1 MAEEKKAKE
10 TKVTAAKAKKPAQ
23 PEAAPAKKAPAKKK
37 SAAKPKQSAAK
48 PKAATVKT
56 DSGNGQVE
64 AAPKKS
70 KAKAEISGP
79 RLKRFYHEK
88 VISSLQSSRGYKNV
102 WQVPRLEKI
111 VLNIGLGNAR
121 EDAKVLQ
128 GALDDL
134 ATITGQ
140 KAVITYAKKPISNF
154 KIRLKDPVGA
164 KVTLRK
170 DHMWE
175 FFDRLMALAIPRV
188 RDFRGLP
195 NKSFDGRGNYS
206 MGLTEQ
212 IVFPEIDYDK
222 IDQIRGMDVTFVTTA
237 RTDEESYDLLRS
249 FGFPFRPKPQA
260 NQEGSAA

>member
-1 MAEEKKAKE
+1 M
-10 TKVTAAKAKKPAQ
+10 
-23 PEAAPAKKAPAKKK
+23 
-37 SAAKPKQSAAK
+37 
-48 PKAATVKT
+48 
-56 DSGNGQVE
+56 
-64 AAPKKS
+64 
-70 KAKAEISGP
+70 P
-79 RLKRFYHEK
+79 RLKRLYHEK
-88 VISSLQSSRGYKNV
+88 ILKSLLTQRGYKNI
-102 WQVPRLEKI
+102 WQVPRMEKI
-111 VLNIGLGNAR
+111 VLNMGLGTAR

-154 KIRLKDPVGA
+154 KIRLKDPIGA

-170 DHMWE
+170 NHMWE
-175 FFDRLMALAIPRV
+175 FMDRLMSLAIPRV

-237 RTDEESYDLLRS
+237 KTDEESYDLLSS
-249 FGFPFRPKPQA
+249 FGFPFRPRPQD
-260 NQEGSAA
+260 NQEGSEA

>member
-1 MAEEKKAKE
+1 MAEAKQDKEKKA
-10 TKVTAAKAKKPAQ
+10 VKAKPAQ
-23 PEAAPAKKAPAKKK
+23 KAKATPSKKSPAKKKVVAKPKETAVKSKAAPARESKAPAK
-37 SAAKPKQSAAK
+37 
-48 PKAATVKT
+48 
-56 DSGNGQVE
+56 
-64 AAPKKS
+64 AAPKKGPAPAQNS
-70 KAKAEISGP
+70 VP
-79 RLKRFYHEK
+79 RLKRLYHEK
-88 VISSLQSSRGYKNV
+88 ILKSLLSLRGYKNI
-102 WQVPRLEKI
+102 WEVPRLEKI
-111 VLNIGLGNAR
+111 VLNMGLGNAR

-170 DHMWE
+170 NHMWE
-175 FFDRLMALAIPRV
+175 FLDRLMALTIPRV

-237 RTDEESYDLLRS
+237 ETDEESYDLLS
-249 FGFPFRPKPQA
+249 AFGFPFRPKPQA
-260 NQEGSAA
+260 SQEGSEA

>member
-1 MAEEKKAKE
+1 MAEAKQDKEKKTVKAKPAQ
-10 TKVTAAKAKKPAQ
+10 KAKATPAKKSPAKIKAAARPKKPAVKSK
-23 PEAAPAKKAPAKKK
+23 AVPAQESKAPAK
-37 SAAKPKQSAAK
+37 
-48 PKAATVKT
+48 
-56 DSGNGQVE
+56 
-64 AAPKKS
+64 AAPKKGS
-70 KAKAEISGP
+70 APAKNSVP
-79 RLKRFYHEK
+79 RLKRLYHKEILK
-88 VISSLQSSRGYKNV
+88 SLLSLRGYKNI
-102 WQVPRLEKI
+102 WEVPRLEKI
-111 VLNIGLGNAR
+111 VLNMGLGNAR

-164 KVTLRK
+164 KVTLRNN
-170 DHMWE
+170 HMWE
-175 FFDRLMALAIPRV
+175 FLDRLMALAIPRV

-237 RTDEESYDLLRS
+237 KTDEESYDLLS
-249 FGFPFRPKPQA
+249 SLGFPFMPKQQA
-260 NQEGSAA
+260 IQEGSEE